1 MTGSEDLAPRV
12 GSEDL
17 AARVEK
23 LEAVVMRMAAL
34 VDELVAGNAARDRV
48 AEGFLAF
55 RERAREK
62 ELAAE
67 AMKPGRK

>member
-1 MTGSEDLAPRV
+1 VSDDSTPREGGDLV
-12 GSEDL
+12 
-17 AARVEK
+17 ARIEK
-23 LEAVVMRMAAL
+23 LEAAVLRIAAV
-34 VDELVAGNAARDRV
+34 VDELVVGNAARDRV

-67 AMKPGRK
+67 AAKPRGR